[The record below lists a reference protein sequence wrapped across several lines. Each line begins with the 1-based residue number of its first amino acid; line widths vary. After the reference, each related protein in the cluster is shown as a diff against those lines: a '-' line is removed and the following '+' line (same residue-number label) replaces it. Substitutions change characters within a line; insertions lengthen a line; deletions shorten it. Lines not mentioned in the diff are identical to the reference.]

1 MNEPGTLERYSH
13 LPRTRTFGIVPR
25 RHFWDDARRQSFE
38 QMWRDGV
45 DVEEMS
51 DIFEMTTA
59 SVYGKASQWKLGRRT
74 PRGKTAAG
82 KKRKTRRKTRKQ
94 RDSSGQRRFKPSTT
108 RRKAIV
114 ALEAHDPRLVA
125 GITIFPT
132 TVVPASKLPRLLKS
146 GHNSQKIGKM
156 AAKGRWRGFP
166 LWTLTLQERATCP
179 RTCLEWATCYG
190 NNMPFADRIVDD
202 GTLTRR
208 LWGELAA
215 HNAETPAGFV
225 VRLHILGDFF
235 SVEYVDF
242 WRQALAD
249 FPALNI
255 FGFTA
260 RRAAD
265 PIGAAL
271 IKLAAAEQDRFA
283 MRFSGAGY
291 ETHCSEVVDKPEEA
305 IGTLCPAQTNP
316 DRSCATCGLCWTS
329 TNTISFIR
337 H

>member
-1 MNEPGTLERYSH
+1 MNEPGTLERYAH
-13 LPRTRTFGIVPR
+13 LPRTKTFGVEAR
-25 RHFWDDARRQSFE
+25 RHWWSAERRQQFE

-45 DVEEMS
+45 RVEEMS
-51 DIFEMTTA
+51 DIFEISRA
-59 SVYGKASQWKLGRRT
+59 SIYGKASQWNLGRRT
-74 PRGKTAAG
+74 PRGKRADGQPA
-82 KKRKTRRKTRKQ
+82 KRRTNRVKA
-94 RDSSGQRRFKPSTT
+94 RDSSGQRRFQPPATK
-108 RRKAIV
+108 RKAII

-132 TVVPASKLPRLLKS
+132 SVIPASKLPRLLKS
-146 GHNSQKIGKM
+146 GHNSRKIGKI
-156 AAKGRWRGFP
+156 ATKGRWRGFP
-166 LWTLTLQERATCP
+166 IWTLTLQERATCP
-179 RTCLEWATCYG
+179 RTCLEFATCYG

-215 HNAETPAGFV
+215 HNAESAAGFV
-225 VRLHILGDFF
+225 VRLHVLGDFF
-235 SVEYVDF
+235 SVEYVEF
-242 WRQALAD
+242 WRQALID

-271 IKLAAAEQDRFA
+271 INLAAAEQARFA

-291 ETHCSEVVDKPEEA
+291 ETHCSEVVDKAEDA
-305 IGTLCPAQTNP
+305 TGTLCPAESNP

-329 TNTISFIR
+329 TNTISFVR